1 MSRPMLILKMALLL
15 ATALAVAACSRES
28 PEMSRI
34 EEVAFE
40 QSGGG
45 GVRYGYKVVFR
56 KDGTASYTGDFS
68 AARPGERRGE
78 ITAEQFE
85 RLVKLIKDTGF
96 FSLEEPAQRCT
107 DVEVRTITVVYA
119 GGSKTITNTCR
130 AVHTELERLEQEII
144 LLVGH
149 IVWRK
154 AGG

>member
-1 MSRPMLILKMALLL
+1 MLILKITLLL
-15 ATALAVAACSRES
+15 ASGLAAVTCSREA

-45 GVRYGYKVVFR
+45 GARYGYKVVFR
-56 KDGTASYTGDFS
+56 KDGTASYSGDVS
-68 AARPGERRGE
+68 ATRPGEQRGQ

-85 RLVKLIKDTGF
+85 HLVKLIEDTGF
-96 FSLEEPAQRCT
+96 FSQEEPDQKCANA
-107 DVEVRTITVVYA
+107 EVRTTMVVYT

-144 LLVGH
+144 LLVEH

>member
-1 MSRPMLILKMALLL
+1 MSRPKLILKMALLL
-15 ATALAVAACSRES
+15 ATALAAAACSREA

-40 QSGGG
+40 QSGSGG
-45 GVRYGYKVVFR
+45 IRYGYKVVFR
-56 KDGTASYTGDFS
+56 KDGTASYTGDVS
-68 AARPGERRGE
+68 AARPGEHRGQ

-85 RLVKLIKDTGF
+85 RLVKSIKDSRF
-96 FSLEEPAQRCT
+96 FSQEEPDQRCM
-107 DVEVRTITVVYA
+107 DAEVRTTTVVYA

-144 LLVGH
+144 LLVEH
-149 IVWRK
+149 IVWQK

>member
-1 MSRPMLILKMALLL
+1 MSRPMLIFKTALLL
-15 ATALAVAACSRES
+15 ATAFAVVTCSREA

-56 KDGTASYTGDFS
+56 KDGTASYSGDVS
-68 AARPGERRGE
+68 AARPGEHRGQ

-96 FSLEEPAQRCT
+96 FSQEEPDQKCA
-107 DVEVRTITVVYA
+107 DAEVRTTTVVYA

-130 AVHTELERLEQEII
+130 AAHSELERLEREII

-154 AGG
+154 ADG

>member
-1 MSRPMLILKMALLL
+1 MLILKLTLLL
-15 ATALAVAACSRES
+15 ASGLAAVICSREA

-40 QSGGG
+40 QSGSWGA
-45 GVRYGYKVVFR
+45 RYGYKVVFR
-56 KDGTASYTGDFS
+56 KDGTASYSGDVS
-68 AARPGERRGE
+68 AARPGEQRGQ

-85 RLVKLIKDTGF
+85 RLVKLIEDTGF
-96 FSLEEPAQRCT
+96 FSQEEPDQKCANA
-107 DVEVRTITVVYA
+107 EVRTTTVVYA

-130 AVHTELERLEQEII
+130 AVHSELERLEREII

-154 AGG
+154 ADG